1 MKESITK
8 LMETL
13 PDTKAESIEQMTVS
27 GDTSRPGTTTWE
39 PNRQNGPDDVEPA
52 LKRSPITVTMLLPCE
67 AICVGWKLTTVGTGS
82 YVKDTPEDIDTLSPT
97 VTSRLT
103 AHVSIGTSGL
113 IGLMHSSDDD
123 VRKRAGAACVPLKR
137 QLADS
142 SLSNP
147 WPSTVSK
154 EPPCSG
160 PLHGSTRQTNNPSTL
175 TSIALDRTLSRSA
188 GSTSCKLVLPS
199 DTSGAAHLISDAEI
213 RYARVGSAQP
223 KRQASPTFST

>member
-1 MKESITK
+1 MSSIRTLVPPLAGSNEGIISSIGTDGIGAIDNSRLEGAVVMKESITK

-13 PDTKAESIEQMTVS
+13 PDTEAESIEQMTVS

-52 LKRSPITVTMLLPCE
+52 LKRSPITVTMLLPFE

-97 VTSRLT
+97 VTSRLA

-123 VRKRAGAACVPLKR
+123 VRKRAGGRLRAVEATARRFIPVKPLAKYR
-137 QLADS
+137 
-142 SLSNP
+142 
-147 WPSTVSK
+147 
-154 EPPCSG
+154 E
-160 PLHGSTRQTNNPSTL
+160 
-175 TSIALDRTLSRSA
+175 
-188 GSTSCKLVLPS
+188 
-199 DTSGAAHLISDAEI
+199 
-213 RYARVGSAQP
+213 
-223 KRQASPTFST
+223 